1 MPTCERIR
9 FVVFSSSR
17 FAQSSEIGI
26 IIKVMV
32 GTVLATGDEVMTLN
46 LYFSQVKNESVQ
58 IFEIDQKQNVRDS
71 WKHNHCH
78 IHSLPRR
85 HP

>member
-17 FAQSSEIGI
+17 FAESSEIGI

-71 WKHNHCH
+71 RKHNHCH

>member
-1 MPTCERIR
+1 M
-9 FVVFSSSR
+9 
-17 FAQSSEIGI
+17 

-71 WKHNHCH
+71 WNVIIVIH
-78 IHSLPRR
+78 ILFLTVILAAFTRQT
-85 HP
+85 